1 MAYSVDLKNQ
11 VALITGGVQGI
22 GLAIAK
28 VLAEAGARI
37 AVCDILS
44 KEDTITKNGLEE
56 IAKAGNQDPVFINKD
71 LSVENDC
78 YRMIDTV
85 IETCGRLDILVL
97 NAAVVGKG
105 GKWDAAFNVNV
116 KSLYCTAE
124 YAKPF
129 LEKTKGR
136 IVIMT
141 SASIFSGGTGI
152 PEYIATKAG
161 AHSMIRFLAREC
173 AGIGVR
179 VNGVAPAV
187 IMTDMTLTRFG
198 SEENMLKHYEN
209 KLPLNRIGT
218 VKDVA
223 NTVLFLASDMSDWMC
238 GETLLLDG
246 GRMYLQ

>member
-1 MAYSVDLKNQ
+1 MSYSVDLKNQ
-11 VALITGGVQGI
+11 VALITGGIQGI

-28 VLAEAGARI
+28 VLAEAGARV
-37 AVCDILS
+37 AVCDILP
-44 KEDTITKNGLEE
+44 KEDETTKNGLEE
-56 IAKAGNQDPVFINKD
+56 IAKAGDLPPIFINKD
-71 LSVENDC
+71 LSAEDGC
-78 YRMIDTV
+78 CGMIDAV
-85 IETCGRLDILVL
+85 IENCGRLDILVL
-97 NAAVVGKG
+97 NAAIVGKD
-105 GKWDAAFNVNV
+105 GKWEAAFNVNV
-116 KSLYCTAE
+116 KGLYCTAD

-161 AHSMIRFLAREC
+161 AYSMIRFLAREC
-173 AGIGVR
+173 AGLGVR

-198 SEENMLKHYEN
+198 SEENMLKYYEN

-218 VKDVA
+218 VRDVA
-223 NTVLFLASDMSDWMC
+223 NAVLFLASDMSNWMC